1 MHRKS
6 RKEGREEA
14 GGAAR
19 KGGRGRAESEESSK
33 EGLAR
38 KAGPWG
44 VRMEAM

>member
-19 KGGRGRAESEESSK
+19 KGGRGRAGRE
-33 EGLAR
+33 
-38 KAGPWG
+38 
-44 VRMEAM
+44 EAMSG